1 MTCLNLCIND
11 TNLQKFKNIDHKLKS
26 KEPEKL
32 KRFKVLCIL
41 INQANL
47 ANNLAIILH
56 FDG

>member
-26 KEPEKL
+26 KEPEKS